1 MTSNMG
7 SHIIHENFEKINDAN
22 NDEVFEKTK
31 YAVLE
36 LLKKTMRPEFLNR
49 IDETIMFKPLD
60 KKEILGIVKIQ
71 LEDLK
76 SKLLHQGVT
85 LDFTQDALKFI
96 AKIGFDPQFGARP
109 IKRALQKEVLNE
121 LSKEIISGKV
131 HSESIILVDSFNDD
145 IVFRNVEEEA
155 KI

>member
-1 MTSNMG
+1 MG
-7 SHIIHENFEKINDAN
+7 SHIIHENFEKINDK
-22 NDEVFEKTK
+22 NDDQVFEETK
-31 YAVLE
+31 HDVLE
-36 LLKKTMRPEFLNR
+36 LLRKTLRPEFLNR
-49 IDETIMFKPLD
+49 IDETIMFKPLNR
-60 KKEILGIVKIQ
+60 KEILGIVKIQ

-76 SKLLHQGVT
+76 SKLQKQGVT
-85 LDFTQDALKFI
+85 LDFSQEALEYV

-131 HSESIILVDSFNDD
+131 HSESIILVDSFNDK